1 MKESTKRTFKII
13 LIILAAIAV
22 AVPAYMGIVW
32 ACSDRIVK
40 LSFNGLENMFTVHDE
55 YYAVAGP
62 FRTLVPKAFVQ
73 KVCDKDPDNIGETDK
88 EAGRVL
94 NVEVNWSE
102 NGRPVF
108 EGTTTLIHSFSNKYV
123 FEVRSPGPE
132 KCVVSRDEE
141 RLILD
146 IAKHFHD
153 FEKGYARGEG
163 NWVAYTGGSTT
174 IFSFEF
180 YINGDKSLISVHQ
193 PGRRYEVYSFDSG
206 KPVKIMKV
214 PEKGHFDVLI
224 WKTGNRK
231 GEGK

>member
-1 MKESTKRTFKII
+1 MKKSTKKTFKII

-174 IFSFEF
+174 IFSFEL

-224 WKTGNRK
+224 WKNR
-231 GEGK
+231 